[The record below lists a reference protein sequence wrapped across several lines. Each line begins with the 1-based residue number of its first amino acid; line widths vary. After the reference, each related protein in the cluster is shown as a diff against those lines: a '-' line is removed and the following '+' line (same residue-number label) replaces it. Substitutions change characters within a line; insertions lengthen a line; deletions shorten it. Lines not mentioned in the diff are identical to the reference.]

1 MATKLA
7 FPDVLLG
14 PRGGDGRHFPSG
26 RHTFGKEEAII
37 RGLLALEMQAT
48 IH

>member
-1 MATKLA
+1 MAAKLA
-7 FPDVLLG
+7 SHDVLLG
-14 PRGGDGRHFPSG
+14 PSGGDGRRFPSG